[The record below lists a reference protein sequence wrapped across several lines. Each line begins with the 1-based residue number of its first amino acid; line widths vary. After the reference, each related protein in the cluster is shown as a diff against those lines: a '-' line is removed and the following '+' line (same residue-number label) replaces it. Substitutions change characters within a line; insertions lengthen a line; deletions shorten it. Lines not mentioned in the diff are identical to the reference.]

1 MKRQLPGP
9 GPGAGSGSRSFS
21 GACSVTFVEPALP
34 PALFSRLLRAVRA
47 LGETGLRDTYQTT
60 FWMPSGAAPSC
71 VVEEAVSALW
81 LPGRYAGAE
90 WWLSRMRTSN
100 VQVDFHRDRDER
112 LALRGGPVV
121 HPARS
126 SVLFLNRCRGG
137 LLAVTSQPP
146 NPSNPAMAPDVLD
159 FDLAQPAPNRFVWFD
174 GRLTHGVLDAR
185 NQVPGARLPHEPALR
200 LAVIIN
206 FWRARPTGVPRF
218 DESRAYGKLR
228 TEGWRRRPKTATKV
242 G

>member
-1 MKRQLPGP
+1 MTRKRGQAPSS
-9 GPGAGSGSRSFS
+9 A
-21 GACSVTFVEPALP
+21 AVDHVEGALP
-34 PALFSRLLRAVRA
+34 AALFARLLRAVRG
-47 LGETGLRDTYQTT
+47 LGESGLRTTYQTT
-60 FWMPSGAAPSC
+60 FWLPSSAAPSC
-71 VVEEAVSALW
+71 VVEEAVAALW

-112 LALRGGPVV
+112 LALSGGPDV

-137 LLAVTSQPP
+137 LLAVTAEPP
-146 NPSNPAMAPDVLD
+146 NPKNPAMAPDRLELD
-159 FDLAQPAPNRFVWFD
+159 FAEPAPNRFVHFD

-185 NQVPGARLPHEPALR
+185 NQIPGARLPRERSLR

-206 FWRARPTGVPRF
+206 FWRARPHGVPLF
-218 DESRAYGKLR
+218 SESRAYRSLR
-228 TEGWRRRPKTATKV
+228 QRT
-242 G
+242 